1 MSRVG
6 LSSIAISIVRRI
18 TGHSKQKECKQRA
31 ALLRD
36 EALFKDPPGQ
46 GRLSCPICFLPMP
59 YKLIAR
65 VSPSTRDYII
75 RANISISQW
84 QMRKLT
90 KEDIR
95 KDNIIHVVER
105 ALFVG
110 GCVYSFSV
118 CLETNEK
125 CPFCKAHHVNKTY
138 EEIVEEFI

>member
-1 MSRVG
+1 
-6 LSSIAISIVRRI
+6 
-18 TGHSKQKECKQRA
+18 
-31 ALLRD
+31 
-36 EALFKDPPGQ
+36 
-46 GRLSCPICFLPMP
+46 MP

-95 KDNIIHVVER
+95 KDIIHVVER
-105 ALFVG
+105 ALFVGG

-138 EEIVEEFI
+138 EEMVEEFI